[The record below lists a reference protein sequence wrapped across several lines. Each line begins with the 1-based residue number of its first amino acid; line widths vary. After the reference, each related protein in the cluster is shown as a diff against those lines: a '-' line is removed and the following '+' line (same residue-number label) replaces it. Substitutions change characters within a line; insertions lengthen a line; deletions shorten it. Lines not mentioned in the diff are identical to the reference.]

1 HTASAP
7 QTQNWGL
14 AVLAL
19 FSPLNLFSMMIGAG
33 LTGVGLA
40 KILSPLFLP
49 FAAGIGSVVFTVAFV
64 RPVMG
69 FFMRFASEPAKGLE
83 GS

>member
-1 HTASAP
+1 
-7 QTQNWGL
+7 
-14 AVLAL
+14 
-19 FSPLNLFSMMIGAG
+19 
-33 LTGVGLA
+33 
-40 KILSPLFLP
+40 P

-83 GS
+83 GSTGQTAVAESIFDERGRGVVTVTIDGELTRLLARLPESEADQTVKKG